1 MQWSESSGGNLRLL
15 TSCSAPS
22 FRTYGRH
29 ATKVYGR
36 GSRHCYA
43 IRYVSIP
50 RGCQPLTRGRLAAR
64 VEHRTTDATWTMLL
78 PAVKAIVFWG
88 KGGEVLKDEI
98 AHEIVS
104 ELRLIREELQNLTM
118 AIRSANSSRNSEN
131 SYTRKPPKFYPRRT
145 ANQPDM
151 RHSQGHKP
159 PRSPQRGQPR
169 SQWHQNPPKD
179 TR

>member
-1 MQWSESSGGNLRLL
+1 MGCDMGYAATGGEG
-15 TSCSAPS
+15 
-22 FRTYGRH
+22 Y
-29 ATKVYGR
+29 
-36 GSRHCYA
+36 
-43 IRYVSIP
+43 SIP
-50 RGCQPLTRGRLAAR
+50 
-64 VEHRTTDATWTMLL
+64 
-78 PAVKAIVFWG
+78 G
-88 KGGEVLKDEI
+88 KRGEVLKDEI

-118 AIRSANSSRNSEN
+118 AIRSASTSRNSEN
-131 SYTRKPPKFYPRRT
+131 SYTRKPPKFYPRRA
-145 ANQPDM
+145 ANPPDVL